1 MTKCKSILWNFYLAD
16 GEGDS
21 TGKKKKKKKKKKGR
35 EWLFKFPRLSL
46 ISFFDNQNEMF
57 GVFVMKNIKGFEYNL
72 SYSLILFQPKFKQIL
87 RLSPSVSFTP
97 TEFMPRARNVN
108 IHRRKMGTDSICLL
122 TRSKTTSKHY
132 SGCVLFHTDVLLH
145 RGWPTR
151 RRNFWIR
158 LMRRCGMTS
167 DRLPR
172 LTGRSGNTSRAGSN
186 RALPWPRSGEG
197 HNSWATVVIES

>member
-1 MTKCKSILWNFYLAD
+1 MVREIQL
-16 GEGDS
+16 
-21 TGKKKKKKKKKKGR
+21 GR
-35 EWLFKFPRLSL
+35 KRRRRRKRKDVSDRLNSPGCHSYPSL
-46 ISFFDNQNEMF
+46 IIKMKCLVFFNE
-57 GVFVMKNIKGFEYNL
+57 KNIKGLEYNL

-108 IHRRKMGTDSICLL
+108 IHRRKMGTDSSCLL

-151 RRNFWIR
+151 RRHFWIR

>member
-1 MTKCKSILWNFYLAD
+1 MVREIQL
-16 GEGDS
+16 
-21 TGKKKKKKKKKKGR
+21 GR
-35 EWLFKFPRLSL
+35 KRRRRRKRKDVSDCLNSPGCHSYPSL
-46 ISFFDNQNEMF
+46 IIKMKCLVFF
-57 GVFVMKNIKGFEYNL
+57 VWKNIKGFEYNL

-108 IHRRKMGTDSICLL
+108 IHRRKMGTDSSCLL